1 MEIKKVAH
9 LAESE
14 VEVLIN
20 SGKILRELSDG
31 LSNSMIDELSSD
43 TINLLNALKD
53 VLNSITVLS

>member
-9 LAESE
+9 LGKPE
-14 VEVLIN
+14 VEVLVN

-31 LSNSMIDELSSD
+31 LSNSVIDELSSD
-43 TINLLNALKD
+43 TISLLNALKD

>member
-9 LAESE
+9 LREPE

-31 LSNSMIDELSSD
+31 LSNSVIDELSPE

-53 VLNSITVLS
+53 VLNSIIILS

>member
-9 LAESE
+9 LGEHE
-14 VEVLIN
+14 VEVLVN

-31 LSNSMIDELSSD
+31 LSNSVIDELSSD